1 MVTVVEVV
9 LMVVT
14 VIIRTF
20 QLHGSS
26 GCGSRARASCVNGG
40 GGGSVVPGKGG
51 GVMVMNVVIFTF

>member
-51 GVMVMNVVIFTF
+51 GVMVVS